1 MKKVKNETSEVF
13 LLEDKLSNL
22 DSEKK
27 MKIINSA
34 MEEFSKNTY
43 DKASTNRIVENAGI
57 SKGSLF
63 NYFQSKE
70 KLYEYLEI
78 FSIKEMADVI
88 VEKVNWEEPDVLKRI
103 KDIALIKLEIF
114 SKYPYLLGF
123 FTRINANKSID
134 ELKTIYEKYVP
145 NIYEKVYY
153 KNIDFSLFKEDIEVK
168 ETMNI
173 LIWTFEKM
181 GENYLKR
188 IKSGEKISTGE
199 ISEELDRYM
208 KVLRKGFFK
217 WEES

>member
-1 MKKVKNETSEVF
+1 M
-13 LLEDKLSNL
+13 EDRFSNL

-27 MKIINSA
+27 IKIINSA
-34 MEEFSKNTY
+34 MEEFSKNSY

-78 FSIKEMADVI
+78 FSIKEMADEI
-88 VEKVNWEEPDVLKRI
+88 VGRVNWKEPDILKRI

-123 FTRINANKSID
+123 FKRINANKSME
-134 ELKTIYEKYVP
+134 ELKAIYEKYVP

-153 KNIDFSLFKEDIEVK
+153 KNIDFSLFREGIQVK
-168 ETMNI
+168 EVMNI

-181 GENYLKR
+181 GEDYLKR
-188 IKSGEKISTGE
+188 IKAGEKVNINEMSDE
-199 ISEELDRYM
+199 VDRYM

-217 WEES
+217 